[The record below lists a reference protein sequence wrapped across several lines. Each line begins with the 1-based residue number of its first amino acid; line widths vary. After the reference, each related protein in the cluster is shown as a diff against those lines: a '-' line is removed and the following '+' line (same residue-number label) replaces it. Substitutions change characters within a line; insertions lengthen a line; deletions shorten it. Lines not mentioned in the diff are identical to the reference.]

1 MMYTVK
7 YHKNIKRTL
16 KNISKSDQLF
26 ILSWINKNLINTK
39 NPRIYGKSLKGEKKG
54 LWRYRVGNY
63 RIVANIQDKEL
74 IILIIDM
81 GHGKDISR

>member
-1 MMYTVK
+1 MYAVK
-7 YHKNIKRTL
+7 YHKDIAKTL

-39 NPRIYGKSLKGEKKG
+39 SPRIHGKSLKGEKKG

-74 IILIIDM
+74 IILIIDI
-81 GHGKDISR
+81 GHRKNIYR

>member
-1 MMYTVK
+1 MMYIVK
-7 YHKNIKRTL
+7 YHKNIVKTL
-16 KNISKSDQLF
+16 KKIRKSDQLF

-39 NPRIYGKSLKGEKKG
+39 NPRIHGKSLKGEKKG

-74 IILIIDM
+74 IILIIDV
-81 GHGKDISR
+81 GHRKDIYR